1 MCGARAEIIK
11 PYKEWLC
18 DYCSMGPQ
26 VSWDWWT
33 AGHSAL
39 IGGHTLCLSLIGQGP
54 EDCGLPILCIF
65 YILLLLIIC
74 LTIYTTIRGTR
85 A

>member
-1 MCGARAEIIK
+1 ML
-11 PYKEWLC
+11 Y
-18 DYCSMGPQ
+18 
-26 VSWDWWT
+26 
-33 AGHSAL
+33 
-39 IGGHTLCLSLIGQGP
+39 LIGQGP